1 MIKSPVIFVSC
12 GKVQKEYI
20 PLLIL
25 LVLSLSAGA
34 VVYFYPIFPKKPG
47 LPLAC
52 LVSLSCFI
60 VSGFLWSLFLTIK
73 TWIHSLR
80 MKYTKSKPTSE
91 RLEWSAFMEYLK
103 NNIAFTN
110 LGNSTEVE
118 VVLPPQFAIANFP
131 AKMEWKSFCEAI
143 QNNAKFVVFP
153 YCMSCIF
160 VTAKLKSPVYF
171 ILPGQNTFMK
181 SIRYTLMSFLLGWWG
196 IPWGPIY
203 TVSSIMTN
211 LSGGEEITK
220 TMLKELQL
228 PEFNK

>member
-1 MIKSPVIFVSC
+1 MINSPVIFVSSA
-12 GKVQKEYI
+12 KVQKEYI

-25 LVLSLSAGA
+25 LVLSLAAGTI
-34 VVYFYPIFPKKPG
+34 VYFYPIFSKKPG
-47 LPLAC
+47 LALAC
-52 LVSLSCFI
+52 FVSLSCFI

-73 TWIHSLR
+73 TWIHSMR
-80 MKYTKSKPTSE
+80 MKYTKSKLTPE
-91 RLEWSAFMEYLK
+91 RLEWSAFMECIK
-103 NNIAFTN
+103 NNIAFSN
-110 LGNSTEVE
+110 PGNSTEVE

-131 AKMEWKSFCEAI
+131 AKMEWKIFYEAI

-153 YCMSCIF
+153 YCISCIF
-160 VTAKLKSPVYF
+160 ITAKLKSPIYF

-181 SIRYTLMSFLLGWWG
+181 SIRYTLMSFFLGWWG

-211 LSGGEEITK
+211 LIGGEDITK
-220 TMLKELQL
+220 TVLEEFQL